1 MKDPTMLVNFNEILA
16 EYNKMLDKNFH
27 FHDTRS
33 GECPPDFVCHY
44 TRTRDWGGLWIMR
57 GVNESDSVENNVF
70 VKEPHP
76 GHILRSLKKMP
87 SRDVE
92 VFFTG
97 NFSGLS
103 NSMYVALCDEWWRLE
118 DIKNSNAGSPD

>member
-1 MKDPTMLVNFNEILA
+1 MKDPTFLLNFNEILA

-27 FHDTRS
+27 FHKYN
-33 GECPPDFVCHY
+33 GEGHPDFVCHLVQAA
-44 TRTRDWGGLWIMR
+44 DKGGLWIMR
-57 GVNESDSVENNVF
+57 GVNESDSIEDNVF

-76 GHILRSLKKMP
+76 KRLLYSINKMP

-97 NFSGLS
+97 NYEGVS
-103 NSMYVALCDEWWRLE
+103 NSMYVALCDEYFRLE
-118 DIKNSNAGSPD
+118 DIKNSNQDSPD

>member
-1 MKDPTMLVNFNEILA
+1 MKDPTFLLNFNEILA

-27 FHDTRS
+27 FFKYK
-33 GECPPDFVCHY
+33 GEGNPDFVCY
-44 TRTRDWGGLWIMR
+44 LAKSRDWGGLWKMK
-57 GVNESDSVENNVF
+57 GVNESDSVEDNVF

-76 GHILRSLKKMP
+76 GQMLRSIKKMP
-87 SRDVE
+87 SRDVD
-92 VFFTG
+92 VWFTG
-97 NFSGLS
+97 NYEGLS